1 MLKSTTFIII
11 TRKRILILKIIVMA
25 GKTGT
30 VVAVLA
36 GAAIGAAIGILFAPD
51 EGAKTRKKIKDTA
64 AGKAD
69 EIKDKL
75 AELTETV
82 KSKFGGTKHD
92 LEAGLD
98 TLVSNVE
105 GKADDIIATLEKKLE
120 ALKKGAKQTAK
131 DTAEA

>member
-1 MLKSTTFIII
+1 
-11 TRKRILILKIIVMA
+11 MA

-30 VVAVLA
+30 IVAVLA
-36 GAAIGAAIGILFAPD
+36 GAAVGAAIGILFAPE
-51 EGAKTRKKIKDTA
+51 EGAKTRRKIKD
-64 AGKAD
+64 GVGSKAD

-82 KSKFGGTKHD
+82 KSKFGGAKQD
-92 LEAGLD
+92 LESGLD

-120 ALKKGAKQTAK
+120 QLKKGADVASK
-131 DTAEA
+131 

>member
-1 MLKSTTFIII
+1 
-11 TRKRILILKIIVMA
+11 MA

-51 EGAKTRKKIKDTA
+51 EGAKTRKKIKDGVGA
-64 AGKAD
+64 KAD

-82 KSKFGGTKHD
+82 KSKFSGSKQD
-92 LEAGLD
+92 LESGLD

-120 ALKKGAKQTAK
+120 QLKKGAEVASK
-131 DTAEA
+131 

>member
-1 MLKSTTFIII
+1 
-11 TRKRILILKIIVMA
+11 MA

-36 GAAIGAAIGILFAPD
+36 GAAIGAAIGILFAPE
-51 EGAKTRKKIKDTA
+51 EGAKTRRKIKD
-64 AGKAD
+64 GVGSKAD

-82 KSKFGGTKHD
+82 KSKFGGAKQD
-92 LEAGLD
+92 LESGLD

-120 ALKKGAKQTAK
+120 ALKSGAKQTAR
-131 DTAEA
+131 DTAEAK